1 MRERIVDLS
10 INVKLTRD
18 VIIRFLRSETR
29 KVGFRKVVVG
39 LSGGLDSSLVTLL
52 CVEAMGKENV
62 IPLFLPY
69 SSSHPQSE
77 RDADL
82 IAQRISLKSK
92 KIDITPMIDAYFS
105 QDQGDRIRRG
115 NKMARERMSILFD
128 QAMANRAL
136 VVGASNKS
144 ELLLGYSTWFGD
156 MAASLLPIGDLYK
169 TQVRQMG
176 EELQLPSEIVNKA
189 PSADLWEGQTD
200 EEELGFS
207 YELADQILYLYAD
220 ERMGEDAIIKAGFAP
235 DLVGKILKR
244 VQRYQFKRRPPLICK
259 LSPRTINWDFRYLR
273 DWGR

>member
-1 MRERIVDLS
+1 MRERLVDLS
-10 INVKLTRD
+10 INVKLARD
-18 VIIRFLRSETR
+18 VMVRFLRSETR

-52 CVEAMGKENV
+52 CAEAMGKENV

-69 SSSHPQSE
+69 RTSDPQSE

-82 IAQRISLKSK
+82 FAQRLSLKLK

-105 QDQGDRIRRG
+105 GDQADRVRCG
-115 NKMARERMSILFD
+115 NKMARERMGILFD

-136 VVGASNKS
+136 VVGGSNKS

-156 MAASLLPIGDLYK
+156 MAASLLPIADLYK

-176 EELQLPSEIVNKA
+176 EELQLPAEILSKA
-189 PSADLWEGQTD
+189 PSADLWEGQKD

-207 YELADQILYLYAD
+207 YDLADQILYLYAD
-220 ERMGEDAIIKAGFAP
+220 ERLDEEGIVRAGFAP
-235 DLVGKILKR
+235 DIVGKILKR

-259 LSPRTINWDFRYLR
+259 LSSRTVDWDFRYLR